1 MHKFL
6 YLLGAAFLVAIL
18 SLFAAESLFAANKKE
33 VSSQPVYERVMKDRT
48 LRCGYF
54 NYAPYVMRDPNTGKL
69 SGSFY
74 DLTEKLAQVMNLK
87 VEWTQETTFS
97 TYIEDMR
104 TGRYDVMCGGFWPI
118 GNMADMAYTDP
129 VFFVPY
135 YVYVRADD
143 HRFDKNVAL
152 LNNPQYKFATID
164 GETSSIV
171 KSEDFPNAKSVSL
184 PNVSDVSQILLEVSS
199 KRADATT
206 AEPIVADLFLK
217 NNSGTLRAIHTKEPV
232 RVFETVWTVSA
243 GEQKLANW
251 LNNGVRQM
259 LFSGFVE
266 PIVEKYHGKG
276 TFLPVAKPYR

>member
-1 MHKFL
+1 MLKFL
-6 YLLGAAFLVAIL
+6 SVITFLTVSMTSPVNAADQKSF
-18 SLFAAESLFAANKKE
+18 SD
-33 VSSQPVYERVMKDRT
+33 QPVYDRVMKDRT

-54 NYAPYVMRDPNTGKL
+54 DYAPYVMRDPNTGKL

-87 VEWTQETTFS
+87 VEWTQETTFT

-143 HRFDKNVAL
+143 HRFDNNVAL
-152 LNNPQYKFATID
+152 LNDPQYKFATID

-171 KSEDFPNAKSVSL
+171 KSEDFPNAGNTSL
-184 PNVSDVSQILLEVSS
+184 PNISDVSQILLEVST
-199 KRADATT
+199 KHADATT

-217 NNSGTLRAIHTKEPV
+217 HNPGTLRAIHTSEPI
-232 RVFETVWTVSA
+232 RVFETVWTVPA

-259 LFSGFVE
+259 LFSGYVE

-276 TFLPVAKPYR
+276 TFLPVAKPYVLQGE